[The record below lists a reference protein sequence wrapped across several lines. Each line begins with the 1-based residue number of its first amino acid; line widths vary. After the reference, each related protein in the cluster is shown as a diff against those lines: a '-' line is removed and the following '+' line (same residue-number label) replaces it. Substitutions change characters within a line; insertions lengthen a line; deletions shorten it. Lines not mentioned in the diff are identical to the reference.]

1 MPGKRKKPKK
11 RRLTMK
17 CSEITY
23 RPLSELVLLE
33 TNPRTIKKADMD
45 RLVDSIKIYGLWK
58 HRPIT
63 LSDRTGK
70 LVVIAGNQRLKAAK
84 KLKLKEVP
92 TVVYSDLTEDEEKN
106 IIIRD
111 NINNGEWDFN
121 ALKVDDVWKD
131 TDFDFMGLTIPEDTE
146 PKKSKKKSV
155 EEDEPE
161 DDALNDEQEDDSD
174 EGNDKD
180 AFYRSM
186 FKDVLYE
193 SDNILRSLTCFW
205 KCKPGNWSCRYLRG
219 VLTVD

>member
-1 MPGKRKKPKK
+1 
-11 RRLTMK
+11 MK

-45 RLVDSIKIYGLWK
+45 RLVDSIKIYGFWK

-146 PKKSKKKSV
+146 PKKSKK
-155 EEDEPE
+155 
-161 DDALNDEQEDDSD
+161 
-174 EGNDKD
+174 
-180 AFYRSM
+180 
-186 FKDVLYE
+186 
-193 SDNILRSLTCFW
+193 
-205 KCKPGNWSCRYLRG
+205 
-219 VLTVD
+219 